1 MTAQEKQAA
10 ENATA
15 ATADTADAEQAAEF
29 AGVNGG
35 YYARVFA
42 KIQSGEARFIF
53 NPAAAL
59 LGPLWAGARGLWQL
73 FWLSLFLETFALVQ
87 FGRGLWGDLGSA
99 QMERAQRLAE
109 KSKQMLAKAQDAAAA
124 GSDNAENL
132 ERNATNL
139 QRAAEKA
146 EQAAVAANT
155 GSASL
160 IAFGAVALVLL
171 RMLQGFWANTAYEQL
186 YARWRT
192 DKSIAA
198 GIRTANAA
206 FAALIVAAVVPP
218 TLYRFTASKP
228 VELLTAFPSSKELY
242 AAASNW
248 LDAAFDAIAGSGAGF
263 FDGLTAGIRFL
274 LDGLEVIL
282 VGTPWP
288 TTFLVIVAVA
298 WRIAGARV
306 AIFTAAALAYL
317 GVLGFWEKS
326 MITVALLGAAAI
338 LCVVIGVPIGVWCGK
353 RERAYAAIRPVLDFM
368 QTMPAF
374 VYLIPVIA
382 FFGTGKPP
390 GIIATIIFGLP
401 PVVRLTALGIRQV
414 PEDVKEAAIAFGCTK
429 RKLLWDVELPLA
441 MPSIMA
447 GINQTILM
455 CLSMVVIASLIGAK
469 GLGEDV
475 LIALQYAAKGK
486 GLLAGIAILFCAMV
500 IDRIVQGQ
508 YRRRP
513 HS

>member
-1 MTAQEKQAA
+1 MNAQ
-10 ENATA
+10 ND
-15 ATADTADAEQAAEF
+15 DTKRSADADLVLEF
-29 AGVNGG
+29 AGPRGN

-42 KIQSGEARFIF
+42 KIQSGAARFVF

-59 LGPLWAGARGLWQL
+59 LGPLWSGGRGLWEF

-99 QMERAQRLAE
+99 QMERARRLAE
-109 KSKQMLAKAQDAAAA
+109 KSGEMLEKAQTAAAA

-132 ERNATNL
+132 MRNAANL
-139 QRAAEKA
+139 QRASDKA
-146 EQAAVAANT
+146 EQAAHAANT
-155 GSASL
+155 GSLSL
-160 IAFGAVALVLL
+160 VIFGAAAFVLL
-171 RMLQGFWANTAYEQL
+171 RLAQGFLANTSYEQQ

-192 DKSIAA
+192 DKSIGG
-198 GIRTANAA
+198 GIRASNAA
-206 FAALIVAAVVPP
+206 FATFIVAAVLPP
-218 TLYRFTASKP
+218 TLYRFTASHP
-228 VELLTAFPSSKELY
+228 AAFLTTFPQSKEAY
-242 AAASNW
+242 AKIAVW
-248 LDAAFDAIAGSGAGF
+248 LDNGFDTIADKGAGF
-263 FDGLTAGIRFL
+263 FNGLTAGIRFL
-274 LDGLEVIL
+274 LDGLELIL
-282 VGTPWP
+282 AGTPWP
-288 TTFLVIVAVA
+288 TTFLVIVAVS

-306 AIFTAAALAYL
+306 AIFTAAALSYL

-326 MITVALLGAAAI
+326 MVTVALLGAAAI
-338 LCVVIGVPIGVWCGK
+338 LCILIGVPVGVWCGK
-353 RERAYAAIRPVLDFM
+353 KDRAYFAIRPVLDFM

-401 PVVRLTALGIRQV
+401 PVARLTALGIRQV
-414 PEDVKEAAIAFGCTK
+414 PEDVKEAAVAFGCTK

-441 MPSIMA
+441 LPSIMA

-475 LIALQYAAKGK
+475 LVALQYAAKGQ
-486 GLLAGIAILFCAMV
+486 GLLAGFAILFCAMV
-500 IDRIVQGQ
+500 IDRIVQG
-508 YRRRP
+508 RFKSGERN
-513 HS
+513 

>member
-1 MTAQEKQAA
+1 MNAQNDEQKRPVD
-10 ENATA
+10 
-15 ATADTADAEQAAEF
+15 ADLVLEF
-29 AGVNGG
+29 AGPRGD
-35 YYARVFA
+35 YYARAFA
-42 KIQSGEARFIF
+42 KIQSGAARFVF

-59 LGPLWAGARGLWQL
+59 LGPLWSGARGLWEF

-99 QMERAQRLAE
+99 QMERARRLADKSAEMLE
-109 KSKQMLAKAQDAAAA
+109 KAKDATAA

-132 ERNATNL
+132 MRNADNL
-139 QRAAEKA
+139 QRASDKA
-146 EQAAVAANT
+146 EQAAQAANT
-155 GSASL
+155 GSLSL
-160 IAFGAVALVLL
+160 VIFGAAAFVLL
-171 RMLQGFWANTAYEQL
+171 RLAQGFLANTSYEQQ

-192 DKSIAA
+192 DKNIGG
-198 GIRTANAA
+198 GIRASNAA
-206 FAALIVAAVVPP
+206 FAAFIVAAVVPP
-218 TLYRFTASKP
+218 TLYRFTASHP
-228 VELLTAFPSSKELY
+228 AAFLTAFPNSKEAY
-242 AAASNW
+242 AKAAVW
-248 LDAAFDAIAGSGAGF
+248 LDNGFDTIADKGAGF
-263 FDGLTAGIRFL
+263 FNGLTAGIRFL
-274 LDGLEVIL
+274 LDGLELIL

-288 TTFLVIVAVA
+288 TTFLVIVAVS

-306 AIFTAAALAYL
+306 AIFTTAALAYL
-317 GVLGFWEKS
+317 GILGFWEKS

-338 LCVVIGVPIGVWCGK
+338 LCILIGVPIGIWCGK
-353 RERAYAAIRPVLDFM
+353 KSRVYSVVRPVLDFM

-390 GIIATIIFGLP
+390 GIIATIVFGLP

-441 MPSIMA
+441 LPSIMA

-475 LIALQYAAKGK
+475 LVALQYAAKGK
-486 GLLAGIAILFCAMV
+486 GLLAGFAILFCAMV
-500 IDRIVQGQ
+500 IDRIVQG
-508 YRRRP
+508 RFKRGERN
-513 HS
+513 